1 MMYFIDEYTI
11 TILFDSP
18 FWIVL
23 FERIEKG
30 KYSVAKEI
38 LGTSEPTNAEIAL
51 FFDKLDCSRIRYSFP
66 IEEEKAI
73 RHKVNFK
80 RMQRES
86 RKATQ
91 PSECKYTYSKAHE
104 ELKKMRGQRKTE
116 KKANTKIEKEQE
128 KERKF
133 EIKQKKKKQKMRG
146 R

>member
-1 MMYFIDEYTI
+1 MYLIDEHTI
-11 TILFDSP
+11 TVMFDSP

-38 LGTSEPTNAEIAL
+38 LGTSEPTNAEIAF
-51 FFDKLDCSRIRYSFP
+51 FFDRLDYSKIRYSSP
-66 IEEEKAI
+66 IEEEKII

-86 RKATQ
+86 KKATQ
-91 PSECKYTYSKAHE
+91 QSNCKHTYSKAHE
-104 ELKKMRGQRKTE
+104 ELKKLQERSKAE
-116 KKANTKIEKEQE
+116 KKVHTKIEKEQE

-133 EIKQKKKKQKMRG
+133 ELKQNKKKQKMRG

>member
-1 MMYFIDEYTI
+1 M
-11 TILFDSP
+11 FDAP

-23 FERIEKG
+23 FEQVEKG

-38 LGTSEPTNAEIAL
+38 VGTSEPTNAEVAL
-51 FFDKLDCSRIRYSFP
+51 FFDRLDYSKIRYSST
-66 IEEEKAI
+66 IEEEKTV
-73 RHKVNFK
+73 RYKVNFK

-86 RKATQ
+86 KKATQ
-91 PSECKYTYSKAHE
+91 QSNCKHTYRKAHE
-104 ELKKMRGQRKTE
+104 ELKKLQEQRKTE
-116 KKANTKIEKEQE
+116 KKANAKIHKEQE